1 MKGLTKI
8 EDASFE
14 AEVLRSQETVL
25 LEVGATWCGP
35 CKAMEPQL
43 AALAESYRGRLKVL
57 TIDADDSPAT
67 AARLGVRGV
76 PTMVVFKGGREVDR
90 QLGAVPKTRLVAMV
104 EPHVA

>member
-14 AEVLRSQETVL
+14 AEVLRADQPVL
-25 LEVGATWCGP
+25 LEVGAKWCPP
-35 CKAMEPQL
+35 CRAIEPHL
-43 AALAESYRGRLKVL
+43 AALAETYGGRLKVL
-57 TIDADDSPAT
+57 TLDADDSPAT

-76 PTMVVFKGGREVDR
+76 PTMVVFKGGREVER

-104 EPHVA
+104 EPHVG